1 MVTACLCGGP
11 HDRAQ
16 VLVAGRVIAI
26 TRCLQPSAPVTTMLK
41 VTLVLVKPQ
50 KVTERFSV
58 RSKNCPMGMTWPG
71 LMGLPGGLQLS
82 YGFIDLTI
90 PSPASSPHILLIHK
104 LFWAQITF
112 EPPT

>member
-1 MVTACLCGGP
+1 MVTACLSGGH

-26 TRCLQPSAPVTTMLK
+26 TRCLQPPAPIATMLK
-41 VTLVLVKPQ
+41 VTLILVKPQ
-50 KVTERFSV
+50 KVTERFGV

-82 YGFIDLTI
+82 YGFIDH
-90 PSPASSPHILLIHK
+90 SPQSCLL
-104 LFWAQITF
+104 
-112 EPPT
+112 PTYPVDP